1 MLAVQPPDYEATML
15 YLLALL
21 LPPLAIL
28 LCGKPFQ
35 SIISGVFWIASIVL
49 TIFFGAGFIL
59 WLILAIHAIMVVRD
73 RNTRKMMEEFA
84 DRP

>member
-1 MLAVQPPDYEATML
+1 ML
-15 YLLALL
+15 YLVALL

-35 SIISGVFWIASIVL
+35 AVISGAFWIASIVL
-49 TIFFGAGFIL
+49 TLFFGAGFVL

-84 DRP
+84 DRS